1 MNRLQHETS
10 PYLRQHAANPVD
22 WFPWGEEAFQVARE
36 QDKPIL
42 LSIGYSACHWCH
54 VMAHESFEDPATAAL
69 MNALFVNIKVD
80 REERPDVDSIYM
92 QAVQTMNN
100 GHGGWPLT
108 VFLTPEGKPFYGG
121 TYFPPEPRHG
131 LPAFR
136 QILRG
141 VADTYRTRRDEVE
154 RVGGELQRA
163 LSRDLL
169 PFRPQDEALNAA
181 VLETALANLGR
192 SFDWRNGGFGG
203 APKFPQPMNLEFL
216 LRVHARTGAGS
227 ALEMA
232 RLTLTRMARGGIYDQ
247 IGGGFARYSVDAGW
261 LVPHFEKML
270 YDNAQLSRLYLHAWQ
285 ATGDPFFRRIAEEI
299 YDYILREMTSPEGLF
314 YSATDADS
322 EGEEGRFFL
331 WDQAEIEAL
340 LGDDARIAIAYWG
353 VTEQGNFEG
362 RNILHVP
369 EDDAAVAARLGLSVE
384 TLQAKIVA
392 IRPVLYAARARRV
405 PPALDDKVLTEW
417 NGLMIAS
424 LAEGARILGRDDYR
438 TAAVRAADAL
448 LSAAVTPD
456 WRVRRTVRGGEGKLN
471 GYLADY
477 AMLADGLLELYQAT
491 FEPRYFAAAQAL
503 ADVALVRFP
512 AADGG
517 YFDTSDD
524 HEALLVRP
532 RTFEDNAIPSG
543 TAMLAHV
550 LIRLAAYTGRPHYE
564 EAARGALAPLSEA
577 MAQVPLAFGAALSAV
592 DLLVNGLTEVAIAG
606 DPADDATRALLEVIQ
621 RPYRPTIITA
631 LTPGDAGDDASI
643 PLLRGRTRRGGQP
656 TVYVCRNFVC
666 ARPVTTPEE
675 VAALLKG

>member
-1 MNRLQHETS
+1 MNRLLHETS

-22 WFPWGEEAFQVARE
+22 WYPWGEEAFRAAQETDR
-36 QDKPIL
+36 PIL

-69 MNALFVNIKVD
+69 MNELFVNIKVD

-108 VFLTPEGKPFYGG
+108 VFLTPDGKPFYGG

-141 VADTYRTRRDEVE
+141 VADAYHTRRDEVE
-154 RVGGELQRA
+154 RVGGDLQRA
-163 LSRDLL
+163 LNRDLL
-169 PFRPQDEALNAA
+169 PFRREDEVLNAA
-181 VLETALANLGR
+181 LLDAAFTALQH
-192 SFDWRNGGFGG
+192 SFDWHNGGFGG

-216 LRVHARTGAGS
+216 LRVHARTGAES
-227 ALEMA
+227 ALEMV

-285 ATGDPFFRRIAEEI
+285 VTGDPFFRRIVEEI

-322 EGEEGRFFL
+322 EGQEGRFFL
-331 WDQAEIEAL
+331 WDRAEIEAL

-353 VTEQGNFEG
+353 VTEHGNFEG

-369 EDDAAVAARLGLSVE
+369 EDDAAIAAKLGLSIE
-384 TLQAKIVA
+384 TLRKKIAA
-392 IRPVLYAARARRV
+392 IRSVLYAARARRV
-405 PPALDDKVLTEW
+405 PPALDDKILTEW

-424 LAEGARILGRDDYR
+424 LAEGARVLSRDDYR
-438 TAAVRAADAL
+438 AAAVRATEAL
-448 LSAAVTPD
+448 LSTAVTPD
-456 WRVRRTVRGGEGKLN
+456 WRVRRVVRDGTSKLN
-471 GYLADY
+471 GYLVDY
-477 AMLADGLLELYQAT
+477 AMLADALLELYQTT

-524 HEALLVRP
+524 HETLLVRP
-532 RTFEDNAIPSG
+532 RTFEDNATPSG
-543 TAMLAHV
+543 AAMLAHV

-564 EAARGALAPLSEA
+564 EAARGALALLSGA

-592 DLLVNGLTEVAIAG
+592 DMLVNGLTEVAVAG
-606 DPADDATRALLEVIQ
+606 DPAEGATGALLEVIQ
-621 RPYRPTIITA
+621 RPYRPNIITA
-631 LTPGDAGDDASI
+631 LTPGDAGDEAPI
-643 PLLRGRTRRGGQP
+643 PLLRGRTRREGQP
-656 TVYVCRNFVC
+656 TVYVCRDFAC

-675 VAALLKG
+675 TAALLEA